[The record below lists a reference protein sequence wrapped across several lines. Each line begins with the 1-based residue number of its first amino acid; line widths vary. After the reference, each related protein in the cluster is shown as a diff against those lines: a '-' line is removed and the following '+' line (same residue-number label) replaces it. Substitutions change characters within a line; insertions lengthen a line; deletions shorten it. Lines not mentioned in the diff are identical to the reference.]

1 MKWMTQIEVSFSSCG
16 TEMKIFRRSTL
27 TSLVQN
33 SMEWIRRACL
43 FDSLLLHAWACNP
56 SNSWAISQNS
66 CQQISS
72 WNYCSCQSVNFFF
85 TKSVIH
91 TEISGIQ
98 IHVPV
103 VCPPVPLE
111 NMALDQAFL
120 KFFPF
125 VFDAC
130 SCHVEQK
137 RCNTWNEFAVE
148 TDSSLKSVLQL
159 PMTVAWPRGLMDKAP
174 ASGAGDCG
182 FESRRGRYF
191 AHIETFFFIPT
202 VGLQFISAKCPW

>member
-1 MKWMTQIEVSFSSCG
+1 MWNWDENISPINSNIAGSKLSGVDSRRPRRLSLFVWFSVAACVSLQSLKLMSNLSKFMPANFL
-16 TEMKIFRRSTL
+16 MKIAR
-27 TSLVQN
+27 V
-33 SMEWIRRACL
+33 RAL
-43 FDSLLLHAWACNP
+43 IFFFLLL
-56 SNSWAISQNS
+56 
-66 CQQISS
+66 
-72 WNYCSCQSVNFFF
+72 
-85 TKSVIH
+85 KSVIY

-98 IHVPV
+98 IHVPGMSTSTTRRYGAGPSFFEV
-103 VCPPVPLE
+103 
-111 NMALDQAFL
+111 
-120 KFFPF
+120 FPF

-130 SCHVEQK
+130 SCHVEEK